1 MTLGKSNMADHVA
14 NMCHPGSK
22 QNISWRTYASAG
34 ANELTNFGFTDWSL
48 LIIEISVKIALV
60 EFPPSIFLY
69 KTRLLWLWLYGIGSW
84 TWLYGI
90 GSWTWL
96 YGIGSW
102 TWLYGNGSW
111 TWLYGI
117 GSWTDIYSHNK
128 SISPPKIV
136 NLIPVLGQVY
146 STQFYEIKL
155 VSWLWKVDGFLQQW
169 TDRTPSRRHLAQVCI
184 LQRKN

>member
-69 KTRLLWLWLYGIGSW
+69 KTRLLWL
-84 TWLYGI
+84 WLYGI